1 MPTADRANAKSADA
15 RRVLSQAAIRAADLL
30 ELNQGTLARILGV
43 SAASVSRMR
52 EHEFALEPD
61 SKPWEHAV
69 LFVRLFR
76 ALQALVGERDEL
88 ARSWLRNPN
97 RDLGEVPADMI
108 RHTEGLV
115 RAVHYVDAARG
126 RI

>member
-1 MPTADRANAKSADA
+1 MPTAANLRSADA
-15 RRVLSQAAIRAADLL
+15 RRVLSHATLRAAELL
-30 ELNQGTLARILGV
+30 ELNQGSLARILGV
-43 SAASVSRMR
+43 SPASVSRMR
-52 EHEFALEPD
+52 DDAFALEPET
-61 SKPWEHAV
+61 KPWEHAV

-88 ARSWLRNPN
+88 ARAWMRNPN
-97 RDLGEVPADMI
+97 RDLGEVPAEMI
-108 RHTEGLV
+108 RRTEGLV